1 MFTMSYSD
9 FVDRT
14 DFSDV
19 NVSYMPGLKVLDM
32 KNAKVIINVD
42 EKTAYVYID

>member
-9 FVDRT
+9 FADRE

-19 NVSYMPGLKVLDM
+19 KVLYMPGLKVLDM